1 VFYLNDDFT
10 GGETLFPELRRNIA
24 PRRGR
29 ALLFQHRVL
38 HEASAVTAGEKLVL
52 RTDVLYRPR

>member
-1 VFYLNDDFT
+1 VYAGHLDLTDQ
-10 GGETLFPELRRNIA
+10 RIA

-38 HEASAVTAGEKLVL
+38 HEASVVTAGEKLVL
-52 RTDVLYRPR
+52 RTDVLYRGGR